1 MAELTEQKATV
12 RELLEMVGSLKRD
25 KLALEEQLKER
36 QRGGGSNQGN
46 QSMMMQQKSQ
56 LRQSKMVGATEQA
69 MEQVM
74 QDLAMEREK
83 KLQL

>member
-1 MAELTEQKATV
+1 
-12 RELLEMVGSLKRD
+12 
-25 KLALEEQLKER
+25 
-36 QRGGGSNQGN
+36 
-46 QSMMMQQKSQ
+46 MMMQQKSQ